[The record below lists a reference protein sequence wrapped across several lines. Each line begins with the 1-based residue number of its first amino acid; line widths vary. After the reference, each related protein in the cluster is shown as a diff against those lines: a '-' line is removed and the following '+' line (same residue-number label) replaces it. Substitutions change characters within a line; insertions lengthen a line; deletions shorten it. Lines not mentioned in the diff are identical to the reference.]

1 MKLTRHN
8 GRSGKNGVYNP
19 KHNDRNFK
27 IENSEHIDPEL
38 AKIDFLWDCYQ
49 GFATTEMREREELS
63 SRFEKVEQ
71 AFYSQRYFD
80 YCDGQHERNFK
91 RGHPERDRTTEDLR
105 LSKKT
110 CPEES
115 IIQIGT
121 KEEHVDPVVLLKI
134 ASDYFLEFEKRFG
147 TNVHILD
154 WALHLDEATPH
165 IHERHVFDV
174 VNQYGE
180 VQPAQDKALEA
191 LGVTLP
197 YPDKPKSKTNNRK
210 VMFDFI
216 CRTMLFDICKEHG
229 LNLDEEPSYGGRKY
243 LEKQD
248 YILMKQKQKLAE
260 QETQIGQKQQEISK
274 ADAQIG
280 EKERALKEME
290 SQFSEKQQALV
301 HTEAQLHEKRQ
312 ALEDAESQISED
324 KKVIE
329 ETSSHIRE
337 KDRELKNVKSLLEEK
352 KETLVRTQ
360 ASVDMTRENLDQA
373 ARELSRQK
381 KAVEAN
387 YDTMRKQ
394 RQQMQ
399 ELDMQIGDAEAFI
412 EEVTETAYNEAVRAV
427 TAKAVEETHN
437 MDFEIIEKHR
447 ESLLSQRAGFSPQ
460 TRNIA
465 LQVMDSLINRFSGV
479 THSITERIRALF
491 SEPERK
497 EEIKKE
503 IRNPVRKSV
512 LGRLR
517 AKQDE
522 AVARNQ
528 SRRTQAGKKH
538 NMEL

>member
-27 IENSEHIDPEL
+27 IENSEHINPEL
-38 AKIDFLWDCYQ
+38 AKKDFLWDCYQ
-49 GFATTEMREREELS
+49 GFATTEMRDREELS

-91 RGHPERDRTTEDLR
+91 RGHTERDRTTEDLR

-134 ASDYFLEFEKRFG
+134 ASQYFSEFEKRFG

-210 VMFDFI
+210 VMFDSI

-229 LNLDEEPSYGGRKY
+229 LILDEEPSYGGRKY

-260 QETQIGQKQQEISK
+260 QEIQIGQKQQEISE
-274 ADAQIG
+274 ADARIG
-280 EKERALKEME
+280 KTELALKEME
-290 SQFSEKQQALV
+290 SQLSEKQQDLEHAAWELNS
-301 HTEAQLHEKRQ
+301 QKR
-312 ALEDAESQISED
+312 
-324 KKVIE
+324 
-329 ETSSHIRE
+329 
-337 KDRELKNVKSLLEEK
+337 
-352 KETLVRTQ
+352 
-360 ASVDMTRENLDQA
+360 
-373 ARELSRQK
+373 
-381 KAVEAN
+381 AVEAN

-399 ELDMQIGDAEAFI
+399 ELHMQIGDAEAFI

-437 MDFEIIEKHR
+437 MDFDILEKHR
-447 ESLLSQRAGFSPQ
+447 EALLSSRAKLTPQ
-460 TRNIA
+460 TRSIA

-491 SEPERK
+491 SEPERR

-503 IRNPVRKSV
+503 IRTPVRKSI
-512 LGRLR
+512 LSRLR
-517 AKQDE
+517 EKQDD
-522 AVARNQ
+522 VDARNQ
-528 SRRTQAGKKH
+528 TRKTQTNRKY

>member
-38 AKIDFLWDCYQ
+38 AKKDFLWDCYQ
-49 GFATTEMREREELS
+49 GFATTEMRDREELS

-91 RGHPERDRTTEDLR
+91 RGHTERDRTTEDLR

-134 ASDYFLEFEKRFG
+134 ASQYFSEFEIRFG

-180 VQPAQDKALEA
+180 IQPAQDKALEA

-210 VMFDFI
+210 VMFDSI

-229 LNLDEEPSYGGRKY
+229 LDLDEEPSYGGRKY

-260 QETQIGQKQQEISK
+260 QEMQIGQKQQEISE
-274 ADAQIG
+274 ADARIG
-280 EKERALKEME
+280 KTELALKEME
-290 SQFSEKQQALV
+290 SQFSEKQQD
-301 HTEAQLHEKRQ
+301 
-312 ALEDAESQISED
+312 LE
-324 KKVIE
+324 
-329 ETSSHIRE
+329 H
-337 KDRELKNVKSLLEEK
+337 
-352 KETLVRTQ
+352 
-360 ASVDMTRENLDQA
+360 A
-373 ARELSRQK
+373 ARELSLQK
-381 KAVEAN
+381 RAVEAN
-387 YDTMRKQ
+387 YDTMRRQ

-399 ELDMQIGDAEAFI
+399 ELNMQIGDAEAFI

-437 MDFEIIEKHR
+437 MDFEILEKHR
-447 ESLLSQRAGFSPQ
+447 EALLSSRAKLSPQ
-460 TRNIA
+460 TRNTA

-491 SEPERK
+491 SEPGRK

-503 IRNPVRKSV
+503 IRTPVRKSV
-512 LGRLR
+512 LSRLR
-517 AKQDE
+517 AKQDD
-522 AVARNQ
+522 VDARDQ
-528 SRRTQAGKKH
+528 ERRKQNGRTH

>member
-38 AKIDFLWDCYQ
+38 AKQDFLWDCYQ
-49 GFATTEMREREELS
+49 GFATTELRDREELS
-63 SRFEKVEQ
+63 ARFEKVEQ
-71 AFYSQRYFD
+71 AFYFDQYFE
-80 YCDGQHERNFK
+80 YCDGQHERNYR
-91 RGHPERDRTTEDLR
+91 RGHTERDRSTEDLR

-121 KEEHVDPVVLLKI
+121 KEEHVDPILLLKI
-134 ASDYFLEFEKRFG
+134 ASDYFSEFEKRFG

-154 WALHLDEATPH
+154 WALHLDEKTPH

-180 VQPAQDKALEA
+180 IQPAQDKALEA

-197 YPDKPKSKTNNRK
+197 YLDRPKSKTNNRK
-210 VMFDFI
+210 VMFDSI
-216 CRTMLFDICKEHG
+216 CRTMLFDICKKHG

-248 YILMKQKQKLAE
+248 YILMKQKEKLAE
-260 QETQIGQKQQEISK
+260 QETQIGQKQQVINE
-274 ADAQIG
+274 ADARIG
-280 EKERALKEME
+280 EKERALKELE
-290 SQFSEKQQALV
+290 SQAGEKQQALE
-301 HTEAQLHEKRQ
+301 HTEAQLDEKRQ
-312 ALEDAESQISED
+312 ALKDTESQISEGQ
-324 KKVIE
+324 KTIE
-329 ETSSHIRE
+329 ETFFQIRE
-337 KDRELKNVKSLLEEK
+337 KGQELEDVESQLKEK
-352 KETLVRTQ
+352 KQTLEWAQ

-373 ARELSRQK
+373 SRELSSQK
-381 KAVEAN
+381 RAVEAN

-394 RQQMQ
+394 RRQMQ
-399 ELDMQIGDAEAFI
+399 ELDMQIGDTEAFI

-447 ESLLSQRAGFSPQ
+447 ESLLSQRAGLSPQ

>member
-19 KHNDRNFK
+19 KHSDRNFK

-38 AKIDFLWDCYQ
+38 AKKDFLWDCYQ
-49 GFATTEMREREELS
+49 GFATTEMRDREELS

-91 RGHPERDRTTEDLR
+91 RGHTERDRTTEDLR

-134 ASDYFLEFEKRFG
+134 ASQYFSEFEKRFG

-210 VMFDFI
+210 VMFDSI
-216 CRTMLFDICKEHG
+216 CRTMLFDICKKHG
-229 LNLDEEPSYGGRKY
+229 LDLDEEPSYGGRKY

-248 YILMKQKQKLAE
+248 YILMKQNQKLAE
-260 QETQIGQKQQEISK
+260 QEKQIGQKQQEISE
-274 ADAQIG
+274 AEARIG
-280 EKERALKEME
+280 KTELALKEME
-290 SQFSEKQQALV
+290 SQLSEKQQDLEHAAWELNS
-301 HTEAQLHEKRQ
+301 QKR
-312 ALEDAESQISED
+312 
-324 KKVIE
+324 
-329 ETSSHIRE
+329 
-337 KDRELKNVKSLLEEK
+337 
-352 KETLVRTQ
+352 
-360 ASVDMTRENLDQA
+360 
-373 ARELSRQK
+373 
-381 KAVEAN
+381 AVEAN

-399 ELDMQIGDAEAFI
+399 ELHMQIGDAEAFI

-437 MDFEIIEKHR
+437 MDFDILEKHR
-447 ESLLSQRAGFSPQ
+447 EALLSSRAKLTPQ
-460 TRNIA
+460 TRSIA

-491 SEPERK
+491 SEPERR

-503 IRNPVRKSV
+503 IRTPVRKSI
-512 LGRLR
+512 LSRLR
-517 AKQDE
+517 EKQDD
-522 AVARNQ
+522 VDARNQ
-528 SRRTQAGKKH
+528 TRKTQTNRKY

>member
-38 AKIDFLWDCYQ
+38 AKKDFLWDCYQ
-49 GFATTEMREREELS
+49 GFATTEMRDREDLS

-91 RGHPERDRTTEDLR
+91 RGHTERDRTTEDLR

-134 ASDYFLEFEKRFG
+134 ASKYFSEFEKRFG

-210 VMFDFI
+210 VMFDSI

-229 LNLDEEPSYGGRKY
+229 LELDEEPSYGGRKY

-248 YILMKQKQKLAE
+248 YILMKQNQKLAE
-260 QETQIGQKQQEISK
+260 QEKQIGQKQQEISE
-274 ADAQIG
+274 AEARIG
-280 EKERALKEME
+280 KTELALKEME
-290 SQFSEKQQALV
+290 SQLSEKQQDLEHAAWELNS
-301 HTEAQLHEKRQ
+301 QKR
-312 ALEDAESQISED
+312 
-324 KKVIE
+324 
-329 ETSSHIRE
+329 
-337 KDRELKNVKSLLEEK
+337 
-352 KETLVRTQ
+352 
-360 ASVDMTRENLDQA
+360 
-373 ARELSRQK
+373 
-381 KAVEAN
+381 AVEAN

-399 ELDMQIGDAEAFI
+399 ELHMQIGDAEAFI
-412 EEVTETAYNEAVRAV
+412 EEVTETAYNEAVKAV

-437 MDFEIIEKHR
+437 MDFEFLEKHR
-447 ESLLSQRAGFSPQ
+447 EFLLSARADLSPQ
-460 TRNIA
+460 TRHTA
-465 LQVMDSLINRFSGV
+465 LNVMDSLIKRFSGV
-479 THSITERIRALF
+479 TQSITERIRALF

-503 IRNPVRKSV
+503 IRTPVRKSI
-512 LGRLR
+512 LSRLR
-517 AKQDE
+517 AKQDDID
-522 AVARNQ
+522 ARDQ
-528 SRRTQAGKKH
+528 ARRTQYSRKH

>member
-105 LSKKT
+105 LNKKT

-447 ESLLSQRAGFSPQ
+447 ESLLSPRAGLSPQ

-491 SEPERK
+491 SEQERK

-517 AKQDE
+517 SKQDD
-522 AVARNQ
+522 VDV
-528 SRRTQAGKKH
+528 RTQSQRTQTGRKH
-538 NMEL
+538 NMEI

>member
-38 AKIDFLWDCYQ
+38 AKKDFLWDCYQ
-49 GFATTEMREREELS
+49 GFATTEMRDREELS

-91 RGHPERDRTTEDLR
+91 RGHTERDRTTEDLR

-134 ASDYFLEFEKRFG
+134 ASQYFSEFEKRFG

-210 VMFDFI
+210 VMFDSI

-248 YILMKQKQKLAE
+248 YILMKQNQKLAE
-260 QETQIGQKQQEISK
+260 QEKQIGQKQQEISE
-274 ADAQIG
+274 AEARIG
-280 EKERALKEME
+280 KTELALKEME
-290 SQFSEKQQALV
+290 SQLSEKQQDLEHAAWELNS
-301 HTEAQLHEKRQ
+301 QKR
-312 ALEDAESQISED
+312 
-324 KKVIE
+324 
-329 ETSSHIRE
+329 
-337 KDRELKNVKSLLEEK
+337 
-352 KETLVRTQ
+352 
-360 ASVDMTRENLDQA
+360 
-373 ARELSRQK
+373 
-381 KAVEAN
+381 AVEAN

-399 ELDMQIGDAEAFI
+399 ELHMQIGDAEAFI
-412 EEVTETAYNEAVRAV
+412 EEVTETAYNEAVKAV

-437 MDFEIIEKHR
+437 MDFEFLEKHR
-447 ESLLSQRAGFSPQ
+447 EFLLSAQADLSPQ
-460 TRNIA
+460 TRHTA
-465 LQVMDSLINRFSGV
+465 LNVMDSLIKRFSGV
-479 THSITERIRALF
+479 TQSITERIRALF

-503 IRNPVRKSV
+503 IRTPVRKSI
-512 LGRLR
+512 LSRLR
-517 AKQDE
+517 AKQDD
-522 AVARNQ
+522 VDARDQ
-528 SRRTQAGKKH
+528 ARRTQYSRKH

>member
-38 AKIDFLWDCYQ
+38 AKKDFLWDCYQ
-49 GFATTEMREREELS
+49 GFATTEMRDREELS

-91 RGHPERDRTTEDLR
+91 RGHTERDRTTEDLR

-134 ASDYFLEFEKRFG
+134 ASQYFSEFEKRFG

-210 VMFDFI
+210 VMFDSI
-216 CRTMLFDICKEHG
+216 CRMMLFDICKEHG

-248 YILMKQKQKLAE
+248 YILMRQKQKLAE
-260 QETQIGQKQQEISK
+260 QEMQIGQKQQEISE
-274 ADAQIG
+274 ADARIG
-280 EKERALKEME
+280 KTELALKEME
-290 SQFSEKQQALV
+290 SQFSEKQQD
-301 HTEAQLHEKRQ
+301 
-312 ALEDAESQISED
+312 LEY
-324 KKVIE
+324 
-329 ETSSHIRE
+329 
-337 KDRELKNVKSLLEEK
+337 
-352 KETLVRTQ
+352 
-360 ASVDMTRENLDQA
+360 A
-373 ARELSRQK
+373 ARELSLQK
-381 KAVEAN
+381 RAVEVN

-399 ELDMQIGDAEAFI
+399 ELNMQIGDAEAFI

-437 MDFEIIEKHR
+437 MDFEILEKHR
-447 ESLLSQRAGFSPQ
+447 EALLSSRAKLSPQ
-460 TRNIA
+460 TRNTA

-503 IRNPVRKSV
+503 IRTPVRKSV
-512 LGRLR
+512 LSRLR
-517 AKQDE
+517 AKQDD
-522 AVARNQ
+522 VDARDQ
-528 SRRTQAGKKH
+528 VRRKQNGRTY

>member
-38 AKIDFLWDCYQ
+38 AKKDFLWDCYQ
-49 GFATTEMREREELS
+49 GFATTEMRDREELS

-91 RGHPERDRTTEDLR
+91 RGHTERDRTTEDLR

-134 ASDYFLEFEKRFG
+134 ASQYFSEFEKRFG

-210 VMFDFI
+210 VMFDSI

-229 LNLDEEPSYGGRKY
+229 LDLDEEPSYGGRKY

-248 YILMKQKQKLAE
+248 YILMKQNQKLAE
-260 QETQIGQKQQEISK
+260 QEKQIGQKQQEISE
-274 ADAQIG
+274 ADARIG
-280 EKERALKEME
+280 KTELALKEME
-290 SQFSEKQQALV
+290 SQLSEKQQDLEHAAWELNS
-301 HTEAQLHEKRQ
+301 QKR
-312 ALEDAESQISED
+312 
-324 KKVIE
+324 
-329 ETSSHIRE
+329 
-337 KDRELKNVKSLLEEK
+337 
-352 KETLVRTQ
+352 
-360 ASVDMTRENLDQA
+360 
-373 ARELSRQK
+373 
-381 KAVEAN
+381 AVEAN

-399 ELDMQIGDAEAFI
+399 ELHMQIGDAEAFI

-437 MDFEIIEKHR
+437 MDFDILEKHR
-447 ESLLSQRAGFSPQ
+447 EALLSSRAKLTPQ
-460 TRNIA
+460 TRSIA

-491 SEPERK
+491 SEPERR

-503 IRNPVRKSV
+503 IRTPVRKSI
-512 LGRLR
+512 LSRLR
-517 AKQDE
+517 EKQDD
-522 AVARNQ
+522 VDARNQ
-528 SRRTQAGKKH
+528 TRKTQTNRKY

>member
-38 AKIDFLWDCYQ
+38 AKKDFLWDCYQ
-49 GFATTEMREREELS
+49 GFATTEMRDREELS

-91 RGHPERDRTTEDLR
+91 RGHTERDRTTEDLR

-134 ASDYFLEFEKRFG
+134 ASQYFSEFEKRFG

-210 VMFDFI
+210 VMFDSI

-229 LNLDEEPSYGGRKY
+229 LALDEEPSYGGRKY

-248 YILMKQKQKLAE
+248 YILMKQNQKLAE
-260 QETQIGQKQQEISK
+260 QEKQIGQKQQEISE
-274 ADAQIG
+274 AEARIG
-280 EKERALKEME
+280 KTELVLKEME
-290 SQFSEKQQALV
+290 SQLSEKQQD
-301 HTEAQLHEKRQ
+301 
-312 ALEDAESQISED
+312 LE
-324 KKVIE
+324 
-329 ETSSHIRE
+329 H
-337 KDRELKNVKSLLEEK
+337 
-352 KETLVRTQ
+352 
-360 ASVDMTRENLDQA
+360 A
-373 ARELSRQK
+373 AWELSSQK
-381 KAVEAN
+381 RAVEAN

-399 ELDMQIGDAEAFI
+399 ELHMQIGDAEAFI
-412 EEVTETAYNEAVRAV
+412 EEVTETAYNEAVKAV

-437 MDFEIIEKHR
+437 MDFEFLEKHR
-447 ESLLSQRAGFSPQ
+447 EFLLSARADLSPQ
-460 TRNIA
+460 TRHTA
-465 LQVMDSLINRFSGV
+465 LNVMDSLIKRFSGV
-479 THSITERIRALF
+479 TQSITERIRALF

-503 IRNPVRKSV
+503 IRTPVRKSI
-512 LGRLR
+512 LSRLR
-517 AKQDE
+517 AKQDD
-522 AVARNQ
+522 VDARDQ
-528 SRRTQAGKKH
+528 ARRTQYSRKH

>member
-38 AKIDFLWDCYQ
+38 AKKDFLWDCCQ
-49 GFATTEMREREELS
+49 GFATTEMRDREELS

-91 RGHPERDRTTEDLR
+91 REHTERERTTEDLR

-134 ASDYFLEFEKRFG
+134 ASQYFSEFEKRFG

-210 VMFDFI
+210 VMFDSI

-229 LNLDEEPSYGGRKY
+229 LDLDEEPSYGGRKY

-248 YILMKQKQKLAE
+248 YILMKQNQKLAE
-260 QETQIGQKQQEISK
+260 QEKQIGQKQQEISE
-274 ADAQIG
+274 AEARIG
-280 EKERALKEME
+280 KTELVLKEME
-290 SQFSEKQQALV
+290 SQLSEKQQD
-301 HTEAQLHEKRQ
+301 
-312 ALEDAESQISED
+312 LE
-324 KKVIE
+324 
-329 ETSSHIRE
+329 H
-337 KDRELKNVKSLLEEK
+337 
-352 KETLVRTQ
+352 
-360 ASVDMTRENLDQA
+360 A
-373 ARELSRQK
+373 AWELSSQK
-381 KAVEAN
+381 RAVEAN

-399 ELDMQIGDAEAFI
+399 ELHMQIGDAEAFI
-412 EEVTETAYNEAVRAV
+412 EEVTETAYNEAVKAV

-437 MDFEIIEKHR
+437 MDFEFLEKHR
-447 ESLLSQRAGFSPQ
+447 EFLLSARADLSPQ
-460 TRNIA
+460 TRHTA
-465 LQVMDSLINRFSGV
+465 LNVMDSLIKRFSGV
-479 THSITERIRALF
+479 TQSITERIRALF
-491 SEPERK
+491 SEAERK

-503 IRNPVRKSV
+503 IRTPVRKSI
-512 LGRLR
+512 LSRLR
-517 AKQDE
+517 AKQDD
-522 AVARNQ
+522 VDARDQ
-528 SRRTQAGKKH
+528 ARRTQYSRKH

>member
-38 AKIDFLWDCYQ
+38 AKKDFLWDCYQ
-49 GFATTEMREREELS
+49 GFATTEMRDREELS

-91 RGHPERDRTTEDLR
+91 RGHTERDRTTEDLR

-134 ASDYFLEFEKRFG
+134 ASQYFSEFEKRFG

-210 VMFDFI
+210 IMFDSI

-229 LNLDEEPSYGGRKY
+229 LDLDEEPSYGGRKY

-248 YILMKQKQKLAE
+248 YILMKQNQKLAE
-260 QETQIGQKQQEISK
+260 QEKQIGQKQQEISE
-274 ADAQIG
+274 AEARIG
-280 EKERALKEME
+280 KTELALKEME
-290 SQFSEKQQALV
+290 SQLSEKQQD
-301 HTEAQLHEKRQ
+301 
-312 ALEDAESQISED
+312 LE
-324 KKVIE
+324 
-329 ETSSHIRE
+329 H
-337 KDRELKNVKSLLEEK
+337 
-352 KETLVRTQ
+352 
-360 ASVDMTRENLDQA
+360 A
-373 ARELSRQK
+373 ARELSSQK
-381 KAVEAN
+381 RAVEAN
-387 YDTMRKQ
+387 FDTMRRQ

-412 EEVTETAYNEAVRAV
+412 EEVTETAYNEAVKAV

-437 MDFEIIEKHR
+437 LDFEVLEKYR
-447 ESLLSQRAGFSPQ
+447 EFYLSSRADLSPQ
-460 TRNIA
+460 TRNTA
-465 LQVMDSLINRFSGV
+465 LNVMDSLIKRFSGV

-503 IRNPVRKSV
+503 IRTPVRKSV
-512 LGRLR
+512 LSRLR
-517 AKQDE
+517 AKQDD
-522 AVARNQ
+522 VDARDQ
-528 SRRTQAGKKH
+528 ARRTRNGRKH

>member
-19 KHNDRNFK
+19 KHNDKNFK

-38 AKIDFLWDCYQ
+38 AKKDFLWDCYQ
-49 GFATTEMREREELS
+49 GFATTEMRDREELS

-91 RGHPERDRTTEDLR
+91 RWHTERDRTTEDLR

-134 ASDYFLEFEKRFG
+134 ASQYFSEFEKRFG

-210 VMFDFI
+210 VMFDSI

-229 LNLDEEPSYGGRKY
+229 LILDEDPSYGGRKY

-260 QETQIGQKQQEISK
+260 QEMQSGQKQQEISE
-274 ADAQIG
+274 ADTRIG
-280 EKERALKEME
+280 KTELVLKEMK
-290 SQFSEKQQALV
+290 SQFSKKQQDWKM
-301 HTEAQLHEKRQ
+301 H
-312 ALEDAESQISED
+312 
-324 KKVIE
+324 
-329 ETSSHIRE
+329 
-337 KDRELKNVKSLLEEK
+337 
-352 KETLVRTQ
+352 
-360 ASVDMTRENLDQA
+360 
-373 ARELSRQK
+373 SRRSGK
-381 KAVEAN
+381 KAGNSRVWSRGLKKR
-387 YDTMRKQ
+387 RKHSK
-394 RQQMQ
+394 
-399 ELDMQIGDAEAFI
+399 G
-412 EEVTETAYNEAVRAV
+412 
-427 TAKAVEETHN
+427 
-437 MDFEIIEKHR
+437 HR
-447 ESLLSQRAGFSPQ
+447 
-460 TRNIA
+460 
-465 LQVMDSLINRFSGV
+465 
-479 THSITERIRALF
+479 
-491 SEPERK
+491 
-497 EEIKKE
+497 
-503 IRNPVRKSV
+503 PV
-512 LGRLR
+512 L
-517 AKQDE
+517 
-522 AVARNQ
+522 
-528 SRRTQAGKKH
+528 T
-538 NMEL
+538 

>member
-38 AKIDFLWDCYQ
+38 AKKDFLWDCYQ
-49 GFATTEMREREELS
+49 GFATTEMRDREELS

-154 WALHLDEATPH
+154 WALHLDESTPH

-260 QETQIGQKQQEISK
+260 QEMQIGQKQQEINE
-274 ADAQIG
+274 AEARIG
-280 EKERALKEME
+280 KTELALKEME
-290 SQFSEKQQALV
+290 SQFSEKQQAL
-301 HTEAQLHEKRQ
+301 
-312 ALEDAESQISED
+312 EDAKSQ
-324 KKVIE
+324 
-329 ETSSHIRE
+329 IRE
-337 KDRELKNVKSLLEEK
+337 KGRELEGVESRLEEK
-352 KETLVRTQ
+352 KETLERTQ
-360 ASVDMTRENLDQA
+360 ASVDMTRENLDRA
-373 ARELSRQK
+373 ARELSSQK
-381 KAVEAN
+381 RAVEAN
-387 YDTMRKQ
+387 FDTMRRQ

-399 ELDMQIGDAEAFI
+399 ELDMQIGDTEAFI
-412 EEVTETAYNEAVRAV
+412 EEVTETAYNEAVKAV

-437 MDFEIIEKHR
+437 MDFEVLEKYR
-447 ESLLSQRAGFSPQ
+447 EFYLSSRADLSPQ
-460 TRNIA
+460 TRNTA
-465 LQVMDSLINRFSGV
+465 LNVMDSLIKRFSGV

-503 IRNPVRKSV
+503 IRTPVRKSV
-512 LGRLR
+512 LSRLK
-517 AKQDE
+517 AKQDD
-522 AVARNQ
+522 VDARDQ
-528 SRRTQAGKKH
+528 ARRTRNGRKH

>member
-38 AKIDFLWDCYQ
+38 AKKDFLWDCYQ
-49 GFATTEMREREELS
+49 GFATTEMRDREELS

-91 RGHPERDRTTEDLR
+91 RGHTERDRTTEDLR

-134 ASDYFLEFEKRFG
+134 ASQYFSEFEKRFG

-180 VQPAQDKALEA
+180 IQPAQDKALEA

-210 VMFDFI
+210 VMFDSI

-229 LNLDEEPSYGGRKY
+229 LDLDEEPSYGGRKY

-260 QETQIGQKQQEISK
+260 QEMQIGQKQQEISE
-274 ADAQIG
+274 ADARIG
-280 EKERALKEME
+280 KTELALKEME
-290 SQFSEKQQALV
+290 SQFSEKQQD
-301 HTEAQLHEKRQ
+301 
-312 ALEDAESQISED
+312 LE
-324 KKVIE
+324 
-329 ETSSHIRE
+329 H
-337 KDRELKNVKSLLEEK
+337 
-352 KETLVRTQ
+352 
-360 ASVDMTRENLDQA
+360 A
-373 ARELSRQK
+373 ARELSLQK
-381 KAVEAN
+381 RAVEAN
-387 YDTMRKQ
+387 YDTMRRQ

-399 ELDMQIGDAEAFI
+399 ELNMQIGDAEAFI

-437 MDFEIIEKHR
+437 MDFEILEKHR
-447 ESLLSQRAGFSPQ
+447 EALLSSRAKLSPQ
-460 TRNIA
+460 TRNTA

-491 SEPERK
+491 SEPGRK

-503 IRNPVRKSV
+503 IRTPVRKSV
-512 LGRLR
+512 LSRLR
-517 AKQDE
+517 AKQDD
-522 AVARNQ
+522 VDARDQ
-528 SRRTQAGKKH
+528 ERRKQNGRTH

>member
-8 GRSGKNGVYNP
+8 GRAGKNGVYNP

-27 IENSEHIDPEL
+27 IENAEHIDPEL
-38 AKIDFLWDCYQ
+38 AKQDFLWDCYQ
-49 GFATTEMREREELS
+49 GYSTTEMREREELS

-71 AFYSQRYFD
+71 AFYFDRYFD
-80 YCDGQHERNFK
+80 YCEGQHERNYK
-91 RGHPERDRTTEDLR
+91 RGHTERDRTTEDLR

-121 KEEHVDPVVLLKI
+121 LEEHVDPVILLKI
-134 ASDYFLEFEKRFG
+134 ASEYFSEFEKRFG
-147 TNVHILD
+147 SNVHILD
-154 WALHLDEATPH
+154 WALHLDEQTPH

-180 VQPAQDKALEA
+180 IQPAQEKALEA

-197 YPDKPKSKTNNRK
+197 YLDKPKSKTNNRK
-210 VMFDFI
+210 VMFDSI
-216 CRTMLFDICKEHG
+216 CRTMLFDICKKHG
-229 LNLDEEPSYGGRKY
+229 LNLEEEPSYGGRKY

-260 QETQIGQKQQEISK
+260 QETQIGQKQQVISE
-274 ADAQIG
+274 ADARI
-280 EKERALKEME
+280 EKKKHALKAAE
-290 SQFSEKQQALV
+290 SQLSEKQQV
-301 HTEAQLHEKRQ
+301 
-312 ALEDAESQISED
+312 LEDTRSQISEGQ
-324 KKVIE
+324 KVIE
-329 ETSSHIRE
+329 ETSSQIRE
-337 KDRELKNVKSLLEEK
+337 KDRELQDVNSQLEEK
-352 KETLVRTQ
+352 KEALERTQ
-360 ASVDMTRENLDQA
+360 ASVDMARKNLDQA
-373 ARELSRQK
+373 ARELSSQK
-381 KAVEAN
+381 RAVEAN
-387 YDTMRKQ
+387 YGTMRKQ
-394 RQQMQ
+394 REQMQ
-399 ELDMQIGDAEAFI
+399 ELDTRIGDAEAFI
-412 EEVTETAYNEAVRAV
+412 EEVTEAAYNEAVRAV
-427 TAKAVEETHN
+427 TAKTVEETHN

-447 ESLLSQRAGFSPQ
+447 ESLLSPGANLSPQ

-465 LQVMDSLINRFSGV
+465 RQVMDSLINRFSGV

-503 IRNPVRKSV
+503 IRKPVRQSV

-517 AKQDE
+517 AKQDD
-522 AVARNQ
+522 VDARNQ
-528 SRRTQAGKKH
+528 SRRTQTGRKH

>member
-38 AKIDFLWDCYQ
+38 AKKDFLWDCYQ
-49 GFATTEMREREELS
+49 GFATTEMRDREELS

-80 YCDGQHERNFK
+80 YCDGQHERNYK
-91 RGHPERDRTTEDLR
+91 RGHTERDRTTEDLR

-134 ASDYFLEFEKRFG
+134 SSQYFSEFEKRFG

-210 VMFDFI
+210 VMFDSI
-216 CRTMLFDICKEHG
+216 CRTMLFDICKEYG
-229 LNLDEEPSYGGRKY
+229 LDLDEEPSYGGRKY

-248 YILMKQKQKLAE
+248 YILMKQNQKLAE
-260 QETQIGQKQQEISK
+260 QEKQIGQKQQEISE
-274 ADAQIG
+274 AEARIG
-280 EKERALKEME
+280 KTELALKEME
-290 SQFSEKQQALV
+290 SQLSEKQQDLEHAAWELNS
-301 HTEAQLHEKRQ
+301 QKR
-312 ALEDAESQISED
+312 
-324 KKVIE
+324 
-329 ETSSHIRE
+329 
-337 KDRELKNVKSLLEEK
+337 
-352 KETLVRTQ
+352 
-360 ASVDMTRENLDQA
+360 
-373 ARELSRQK
+373 
-381 KAVEAN
+381 AVEAN

-399 ELDMQIGDAEAFI
+399 ELHMQIGDAEAFI
-412 EEVTETAYNEAVRAV
+412 EEVTETAYNEAVKAV

-437 MDFEIIEKHR
+437 MDFEFLEKHR
-447 ESLLSQRAGFSPQ
+447 EFLLSARADLSPQ
-460 TRNIA
+460 TRHTA
-465 LQVMDSLINRFSGV
+465 LNVMDSLIKRFSGV
-479 THSITERIRALF
+479 TQSITERIRALF

-503 IRNPVRKSV
+503 IRTPVRKSI
-512 LGRLR
+512 LSRLR
-517 AKQDE
+517 AKQDD
-522 AVARNQ
+522 VDARDQ
-528 SRRTQAGKKH
+528 ARRTQYSRKH

>member
-38 AKIDFLWDCYQ
+38 AKKDFLWDCYQ
-49 GFATTEMREREELS
+49 GFATTEMRDREELS

-154 WALHLDEATPH
+154 WALHLDESTPH

-216 CRTMLFDICKEHG
+216 CRTMLFDICKKHG

-260 QETQIGQKQQEISK
+260 QEMQIGQKQQEINE
-274 ADAQIG
+274 AEARIG
-280 EKERALKEME
+280 KTELALKEME
-290 SQFSEKQQALV
+290 SQFSEKQQAL
-301 HTEAQLHEKRQ
+301 
-312 ALEDAESQISED
+312 EDAKSQ
-324 KKVIE
+324 
-329 ETSSHIRE
+329 IRE
-337 KDRELKNVKSLLEEK
+337 KGRELEGVESRLEEK
-352 KETLVRTQ
+352 KETLERTQ
-360 ASVDMTRENLDQA
+360 ASVDMTRENLDRA
-373 ARELSRQK
+373 ARELSSQK
-381 KAVEAN
+381 RAVEAN
-387 YDTMRKQ
+387 FDTMRRQ

-412 EEVTETAYNEAVRAV
+412 EEVTETAYNEAVKAV

-437 MDFEIIEKHR
+437 MDFEVLEKYR
-447 ESLLSQRAGFSPQ
+447 EFYLSSRADLSPQ
-460 TRNIA
+460 TRNTA
-465 LQVMDSLINRFSGV
+465 LNVMDSLIKRFSGV
-479 THSITERIRALF
+479 TRSITERIRALF

-503 IRNPVRKSV
+503 IRTPVRKSV
-512 LGRLR
+512 LSRLR
-517 AKQDE
+517 AKQDD
-522 AVARNQ
+522 VDARDQ
-528 SRRTQAGKKH
+528 ARRTRNGRKH

>member
-38 AKIDFLWDCYQ
+38 AKKDFLWDCYQ
-49 GFATTEMREREELS
+49 GFATTEMRDREELS

-260 QETQIGQKQQEISK
+260 QEMQIGQKQQEINE
-274 ADAQIG
+274 AEARIG
-280 EKERALKEME
+280 KTELALKEME
-290 SQFSEKQQALV
+290 SQFSEKQQAL
-301 HTEAQLHEKRQ
+301 
-312 ALEDAESQISED
+312 EDAKSQ
-324 KKVIE
+324 
-329 ETSSHIRE
+329 IRE
-337 KDRELKNVKSLLEEK
+337 KGRELEGVESRLEEK
-352 KETLVRTQ
+352 KETLERTQ
-360 ASVDMTRENLDQA
+360 ASVDMTRENLDRA
-373 ARELSRQK
+373 ARELSSQK
-381 KAVEAN
+381 RAVEAN
-387 YDTMRKQ
+387 FDTMRRQ
-394 RQQMQ
+394 RQQM
-399 ELDMQIGDAEAFI
+399 
-412 EEVTETAYNEAVRAV
+412 
-427 TAKAVEETHN
+427 
-437 MDFEIIEKHR
+437 DFEVLEKYR
-447 ESLLSQRAGFSPQ
+447 EFYLSSRADLSPQ
-460 TRNIA
+460 TRNTA
-465 LQVMDSLINRFSGV
+465 LNVMDSLIKRFSGV

-503 IRNPVRKSV
+503 IRTPVRKSV
-512 LGRLR
+512 LSRLR
-517 AKQDE
+517 AKQDD
-522 AVARNQ
+522 VDARDQ
-528 SRRTQAGKKH
+528 ARRTRNGRKH

>member
-8 GRSGKNGVYNP
+8 GRSGKNGTYNP
-19 KHNDRNFK
+19 KHNDRCFD
-27 IENSEHIDPEL
+27 IANSDHIDQERS
-38 AKIDFLWDCYQ
+38 KQNVYWDGYQ
-49 GFATTEMREREELS
+49 GYRIPAVQAEEDEITYS
-63 SRFEKVEQ
+63 FEKIEQ
-71 AFYSQRYFD
+71 AFYAERYSDF
-80 YCDGQHERNFK
+80 CEGQHERNRK
-91 RGHPERDRTTEDLR
+91 SGHSGRDRTTADLWAD
-105 LSKKT
+105 KKT
-110 CPEES
+110 CPEETL
-115 IIQIGT
+115 IQIGT
-121 KEEHVDPVVLLKI
+121 MEQSVPAPLLVQIAAEFFEEFDR
-134 ASDYFLEFEKRFG
+134 RFG
-147 TNVHILD
+147 EHIHILD

-216 CRTMLFDICKEHG
+216 CRTMLFDICKKHG

-260 QETQIGQKQQEISK
+260 QEMQIGRKQQEINE
-274 ADAQIG
+274 ADARIG
-280 EKERALKEME
+280 KTELALKEME
-290 SQFSEKQQALV
+290 SQFSEKQQAL
-301 HTEAQLHEKRQ
+301 
-312 ALEDAESQISED
+312 EDAKSQ
-324 KKVIE
+324 
-329 ETSSHIRE
+329 IRE
-337 KDRELKNVKSLLEEK
+337 KDRELEGVELRLEEK
-352 KETLVRTQ
+352 KETLERTQ
-360 ASVDMTRENLDQA
+360 ASVDMTRENLDRA
-373 ARELSRQK
+373 ARELSSQK
-381 KAVEAN
+381 RAVEAN

-399 ELDMQIGDAEAFI
+399 ELDMQIGDAETFI
-412 EEVTETAYNEAVRAV
+412 EEVTETAYNEAVKAV

-437 MDFEIIEKHR
+437 MDFEVLEKYR
-447 ESLLSQRAGFSPQ
+447 EFFLSSRADLSPQ
-460 TRNIA
+460 TRNTA
-465 LQVMDSLINRFSGV
+465 LNVMDSLIKRFSGV

-503 IRNPVRKSV
+503 IRTPVRKSV
-512 LGRLR
+512 LSRLR
-517 AKQDE
+517 AKQDD
-522 AVARNQ
+522 VDARDQ
-528 SRRTQAGKKH
+528 ARRTRNGRKH

>member
-38 AKIDFLWDCYQ
+38 AKKDFLWDCYQ
-49 GFATTEMREREELS
+49 GFATTEMRDREELS

-91 RGHPERDRTTEDLR
+91 RGHTERDRTTEDLR

-121 KEEHVDPVVLLKI
+121 KEEHADPVVLLKI
-134 ASDYFLEFEKRFG
+134 ASQYFSEFEKRFG

-180 VQPAQDKALEA
+180 IQPAQDKALEA
-191 LGVTLP
+191 LGVTLT

-210 VMFDFI
+210 VMFDSI

-260 QETQIGQKQQEISK
+260 QEMQIGQKQQEISE
-274 ADAQIG
+274 ADARIG
-280 EKERALKEME
+280 KTELALKEME
-290 SQFSEKQQALV
+290 SQFSEKQQD
-301 HTEAQLHEKRQ
+301 
-312 ALEDAESQISED
+312 LE
-324 KKVIE
+324 
-329 ETSSHIRE
+329 H
-337 KDRELKNVKSLLEEK
+337 
-352 KETLVRTQ
+352 
-360 ASVDMTRENLDQA
+360 A
-373 ARELSRQK
+373 ARELSLQK
-381 KAVEAN
+381 RAVEAN

-394 RQQMQ
+394 RQLMQ
-399 ELDMQIGDAEAFI
+399 ELNMQIGDAEAFI

-437 MDFEIIEKHR
+437 MDFEILEKHR
-447 ESLLSQRAGFSPQ
+447 EALLSSRAKLSPQ
-460 TRNIA
+460 TRNTA

-503 IRNPVRKSV
+503 IRTPVRKSV
-512 LGRLR
+512 LSRLR
-517 AKQDE
+517 AKQDD
-522 AVARNQ
+522 VDARNQ
-528 SRRTQAGKKH
+528 ARRKQNGRTY

>member
-1 MKLTRHN
+1 
-8 GRSGKNGVYNP
+8 
-19 KHNDRNFK
+19 
-27 IENSEHIDPEL
+27 
-38 AKIDFLWDCYQ
+38 
-49 GFATTEMREREELS
+49 
-63 SRFEKVEQ
+63 
-71 AFYSQRYFD
+71 
-80 YCDGQHERNFK
+80 
-91 RGHPERDRTTEDLR
+91 
-105 LSKKT
+105 
-110 CPEES
+110 
-115 IIQIGT
+115 
-121 KEEHVDPVVLLKI
+121 
-134 ASDYFLEFEKRFG
+134 
-147 TNVHILD
+147 
-154 WALHLDEATPH
+154 
-165 IHERHVFDV
+165 
-174 VNQYGE
+174 
-180 VQPAQDKALEA
+180 
-191 LGVTLP
+191 
-197 YPDKPKSKTNNRK
+197 
-210 VMFDFI
+210 MFDFI

-447 ESLLSQRAGFSPQ
+447 ESLLSPRAGLSPQ

-491 SEPERK
+491 SEQERK

-517 AKQDE
+517 SKQDD
-522 AVARNQ
+522 VDV
-528 SRRTQAGKKH
+528 RTQSQRTQTGRKH
-538 NMEL
+538 NMEI

>member
-38 AKIDFLWDCYQ
+38 AKKDFLWDCYQ
-49 GFATTEMREREELS
+49 GFATTEMRDREELS

-91 RGHPERDRTTEDLR
+91 RGHTERDRTTEDLR

-134 ASDYFLEFEKRFG
+134 ASQYFSEFEKRFG

-197 YPDKPKSKTNNRK
+197 YLDKPKSKTNNRK
-210 VMFDFI
+210 VMFDSI

-229 LNLDEEPSYGGRKY
+229 LILDEEPSYGGRKY

-248 YILMKQKQKLAE
+248 YILMKQNQKLAE
-260 QETQIGQKQQEISK
+260 QEKQIGQKQQEISE
-274 ADAQIG
+274 AEARIG
-280 EKERALKEME
+280 KTELALKEME
-290 SQFSEKQQALV
+290 SQLSEKQQD
-301 HTEAQLHEKRQ
+301 
-312 ALEDAESQISED
+312 LE
-324 KKVIE
+324 
-329 ETSSHIRE
+329 H
-337 KDRELKNVKSLLEEK
+337 
-352 KETLVRTQ
+352 
-360 ASVDMTRENLDQA
+360 A
-373 ARELSRQK
+373 AWELSSQK
-381 KAVEAN
+381 RAVEAN

-399 ELDMQIGDAEAFI
+399 ELHMQIGDAEAFI
-412 EEVTETAYNEAVRAV
+412 EEVTETAYNEAVKAV

-437 MDFEIIEKHR
+437 MDFEFLEKHR
-447 ESLLSQRAGFSPQ
+447 EFLLSARADLSPQ
-460 TRNIA
+460 TRHTA
-465 LQVMDSLINRFSGV
+465 LNVMDSLIKRFSGV
-479 THSITERIRALF
+479 TQSITERIRALF

-503 IRNPVRKSV
+503 IRTPVRKSI
-512 LGRLR
+512 LSRLR
-517 AKQDE
+517 AKQDD
-522 AVARNQ
+522 VDARDQ
-528 SRRTQAGKKH
+528 ARRTQYSRKH